1 MDELDAILVLGKVRL
16 IAVEDTVKDILV
28 EVSKT

>member
-1 MDELDAILVLGKVRL
+1 MDELDTILGLGKVRL
-16 IAVEDTVKDILV
+16 IAVEDTVEDILV